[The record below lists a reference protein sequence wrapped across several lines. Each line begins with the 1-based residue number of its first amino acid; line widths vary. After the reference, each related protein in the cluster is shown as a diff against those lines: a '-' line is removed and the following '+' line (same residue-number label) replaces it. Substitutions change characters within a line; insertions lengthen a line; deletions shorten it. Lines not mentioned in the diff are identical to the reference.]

1 MTTVLSLSNKT
12 RDDGGRGSKFF
23 QNCVTSFTDDP
34 YVKAHKNFGFSSRRQ
49 VGWRR
54 QRQMEWVG
62 GRADE
67 PRDGHRDDVIKD
79 QFGPRK
85 SHRLLC
91 AIP

>member
-1 MTTVLSLSNKT
+1 M
-12 RDDGGRGSKFF
+12 
-23 QNCVTSFTDDP
+23 DDP
-34 YVKAHKNFGFSSRRQ
+34 YVKTHKNFGFSSRRQ